1 MNPPLRTASDESE
14 ERNEALGWQAQKSA
28 STRTQ
33 ITEAAIKCFVEYG
46 YSRTTTTLIAEKA
59 GLSRGAMLHH
69 FPSRLAVVRAAVE
82 HLHSKRLRAFRKAVS
97 KTTPEGDHVR
107 QSVEAY
113 WAHVRHPMFVAF
125 FELAV
130 AARSEKELASI
141 LRPAQEAFERE
152 WYDAAVDMFPE
163 WRGRGEQ
170 FDLALD
176 LARYVLEGMAISFLT
191 HKETERDQRVLAY
204 LDEKI
209 RELAGLPKVRTP
221 SQK

>member
-1 MNPPLRTASDESE
+1 M
-14 ERNEALGWQAQKSA
+14 
-28 STRTQ
+28 
-33 ITEAAIKCFVEYG
+33 EYG

-82 HLHSKRLRAFRKAVS
+82 HLHSKRLRAFRKAVT
-97 KTTPEGDHVR
+97 KTATDGDHVR

-113 WAHVRHPMFVAF
+113 WSHVRHPMFVAF

-130 AARSEKELASI
+130 AARSDKELASI

-152 WYDAAVDMFPE
+152 WHQAAVDVFPE
-163 WRGRGEQ
+163 WRGRGEK

-176 LARYVLEGMAISFLT
+176 LSRYVLEGMAISFLT
-191 HKETERDQRVLAY
+191 HKETERDQRVLSY

-209 RELAGLPKVRTP
+209 RELAGLPKLASEGGR
-221 SQK
+221 K